1 MENSG
6 RDKLESRGIMK
17 KLKEM
22 EKNAELAKRRRKKN
36 NHKRNESRK

>member
-6 RDKLESRGIMK
+6 RDKLESREIMK
-17 KLKEM
+17 KLKEI
-22 EKNAELAKRRRKKN
+22 EKNAELAERRRKKN